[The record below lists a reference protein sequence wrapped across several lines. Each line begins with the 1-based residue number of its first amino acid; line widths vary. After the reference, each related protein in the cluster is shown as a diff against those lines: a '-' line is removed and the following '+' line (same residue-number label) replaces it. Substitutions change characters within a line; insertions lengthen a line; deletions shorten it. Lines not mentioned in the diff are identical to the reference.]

1 MEALQ
6 NATSN
11 PARFLDRTDIG
22 SVKPG
27 GLADLVLLAA
37 NPINDIQ
44 NTKKINA
51 VVINGRYLDRVAL
64 DHMLTQAEAS
74 AKAQK

>member
-1 MEALQ
+1 ME
-6 NATSN
+6 
-11 PARFLDRTDIG
+11 
-22 SVKPG
+22 PG

-51 VVINGRYLDRVAL
+51 VVINGRFLDRAAL
-64 DHMLTQAEAS
+64 DHMLAQAEVS
-74 AKAQK
+74 AKTQK